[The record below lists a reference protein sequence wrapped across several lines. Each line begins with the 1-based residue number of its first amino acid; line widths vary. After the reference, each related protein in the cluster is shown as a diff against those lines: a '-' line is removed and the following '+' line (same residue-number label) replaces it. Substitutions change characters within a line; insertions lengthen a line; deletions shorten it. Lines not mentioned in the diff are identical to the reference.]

1 MQTFNPDNC
10 LKAHFSSPS
19 ARLATLLFR
28 FLLVILHILHL
39 NVFGKLRIMRIFYF
53 STSCL
58 PLKSNKY
65 RIKYKINEFPAD
77 YNCTLPNNRQ
87 YFSLFYLNC
96 TKLFNQI
103 CFSCLREELKVFPIR
118 IRFKK
123 TFAVSCFCDLRNAE
137 RFFDECGGMQRQLEL
152 FGVYCRVGQLF
163 NGISYF

>member
-123 TFAVSCFCDLRNAE
+123 TFAVSCFLMFLWFTE
-137 RFFDECGGMQRQLEL
+137 RREIFWWVWRYAKTIGTFWCLLSGWST
-152 FGVYCRVGQLF
+152 F
-163 NGISYF
+163 